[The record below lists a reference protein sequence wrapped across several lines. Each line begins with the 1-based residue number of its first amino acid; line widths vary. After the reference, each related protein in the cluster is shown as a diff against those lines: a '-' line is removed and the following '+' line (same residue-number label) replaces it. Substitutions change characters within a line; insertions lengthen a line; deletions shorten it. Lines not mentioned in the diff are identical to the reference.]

1 MNTNRPWRTINEVYQ
16 QLGYKSLKA
25 AQNAVSAGSADRFPV
40 DTYVLS
46 GKRVVDVEVV
56 DAFFAIH
63 QDRGL
68 KQLKV
73 E

>member
-1 MNTNRPWRTINEVYQ
+1 MNTERPWRTINEVYQ

-25 AQNAVSAGSADRFPV
+25 AQNAVSAGKFPV

-63 QDRGL
+63 RDRGL

>member
-1 MNTNRPWRTINEVYQ
+1 MNTERPWRTINEVYQ

-25 AQNAVSAGSADRFPV
+25 AQNAVSAGRFPV

-63 QDRGL
+63 RDRGL

>member
-1 MNTNRPWRTINEVYQ
+1 MDSNKTWQTVAEVYQ
-16 QLGYKSLKA
+16 QFGYKSLKA
-25 AQNAVSAGSADRFPV
+25 AQNAVSAGRFPV

-46 GKRVVDVEVV
+46 GKRVVDTQVMN
-56 DAFFAIH
+56 AFFAAH
-63 QDRGL
+63 RDRGL

>member
-1 MNTNRPWRTINEVYQ
+1 MSDTRPWRTIAEVYER
-16 QLGYKSLKA
+16 LGYKSLKA
-25 AQNAVSAGSADRFPV
+25 AQNAISAGRFPV

-46 GKRVVDVEVV
+46 GKRVVDVEVMN
-56 DAFFAIH
+56 AFFAIH
-63 QDRGL
+63 RDRGL